1 MHTELLQGES
11 SDKISSI
18 WIDYH
23 REKDCISA
31 AIKGS
36 VYELLKQRLKQWY
49 AHSSLSSLT
58 LQPRSPRFVVPLPK
72 EPSGFITLVME
83 SKAKED
89 ILLYGKLEDYQKFGS
104 MEAVTPVLT
113 LQYYTELLET
123 KDLVLM
129 RGDVNG
135 VTTTEAQYLAN
146 QLQIFYL
153 GDDKYRIVKDFNHN
167 PASFNFDDVLQDLK

>member
-1 MHTELLQGES
+1 
-11 SDKISSI
+11 
-18 WIDYH
+18 
-23 REKDCISA
+23 
-31 AIKGS
+31 
-36 VYELLKQRLKQWY
+36 
-49 AHSSLSSLT
+49 
-58 LQPRSPRFVVPLPK
+58 
-72 EPSGFITLVME
+72 ME